1 MAGTVWGYGGVTMQ
15 SDDQIAASSQALF
28 AWESHLFQAVDL
40 FPIPI
45 GVFLPDGGSAFFNR
59 AFQACFGIPSDRIVR
74 KLNVLNDPYIRTE
87 LGLAKPLQRAFAG
100 EMVSLPDIR
109 VPLEEILR
117 RYGPGNSVS
126 GITAMYQS
134 ITCFPVWNQEG
145 KIAYI
150 VSMFFTTRVY
160 AGQPHVAKA
169 REFME
174 NNWREEFDMGGVAD
188 AVRLSRY
195 HFARL
200 FKKHVGMTPYCY
212 YQNIK
217 VQKLKEALRDT
228 ELSIAQAFA
237 ACGLEYSGNFAR
249 VFKDKVGMTPSQY
262 RKTFSG

>member
-1 MAGTVWGYGGVTMQ
+1 MQ

-45 GVFLPDGGSAFFNR
+45 GVFLPDGGSAFFNS
-59 AFQACFGIPSDRIVR
+59 AFQACFGIPSDRIVG

-134 ITCFPVWNQEG
+134 ITCFPVWEN
-145 KIAYI
+145 
-150 VSMFFTTRVY
+150 RVY
-160 AGQPHVAKA
+160 RVHV
-169 REFME
+169 
-174 NNWREEFDMGGVAD
+174 
-188 AVRLSRY
+188 LY
-195 HFARL
+195 HARL
-200 FKKHVGMTPYCY
+200 RG
-212 YQNIK
+212 
-217 VQKLKEALRDT
+217 A
-228 ELSIAQAFA
+228 A
-237 ACGLEYSGNFAR
+237 AC
-249 VFKDKVGMTPSQY
+249 
-262 RKTFSG
+262 RKGAGIHGKQLAGGI